1 LRVRGE
7 RAHRYDILDDELN
20 RWLGHLADRLGA
32 SGELVVVTDA
42 RHSASN
48 TRGPSALVSRAA
60 PADGQE
66 SHPDARGPSVRH
78 PLAGAILIGAAGD
91 EQSAYEYNPK
101 DDTPSDDSP
110 SDEKRAGLFTWH
122 WAAALS
128 GAEPGETWR
137 QTFERAGLGVSL
149 VKGMSQRPQIAGERA
164 DRPILGGGLPARPAV
179 LVTQV
184 GGDTATLNAGAL
196 VGLTPGSLFAAGEAA
211 EAARHLRNR
220 RHLEP

>member
-101 DDTPSDDSP
+101 DDTPSDDYSGPHVQDSFPPNLSCRADVHRSGLALPPRKKSVAVAPQAFSASP
-110 SDEKRAGLFTWH
+110 GGRAAQCGQRVNECGQGRQRARRSPRNRTCLAPSGRSSARYLPGAQTKRA
-122 WAAALS
+122 
-128 GAEPGETWR
+128 
-137 QTFERAGLGVSL
+137 
-149 VKGMSQRPQIAGERA
+149 
-164 DRPILGGGLPARPAV
+164 
-179 LVTQV
+179 
-184 GGDTATLNAGAL
+184 
-196 VGLTPGSLFAAGEAA
+196 
-211 EAARHLRNR
+211 
-220 RHLEP
+220 